1 MSYDLA
7 YCNRIQ
13 ASKVSCIMASLIQPT
28 DKVASLEPDLEHIQQ
43 GRVSVNSPGLDK
55 SGHGVALSML

>member
-28 DKVASLEPDLEHIQQ
+28 DKVASLEPDL
-43 GRVSVNSPGLDK
+43 GSTYRAGK
-55 SGHGVALSML
+55 SLS